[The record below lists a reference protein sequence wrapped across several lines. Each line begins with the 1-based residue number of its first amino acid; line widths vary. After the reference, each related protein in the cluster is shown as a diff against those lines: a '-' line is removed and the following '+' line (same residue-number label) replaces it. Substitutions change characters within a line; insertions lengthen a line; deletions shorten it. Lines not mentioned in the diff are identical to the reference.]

1 MKRPK
6 RQPRPEKQRKKS
18 QMAEGVFDVA
28 VIGGGPGGYVAAIR
42 ARQLGLTTVLI
53 EKDKLGGRCLNY
65 ACIPAKAVLRSAD
78 VFKEVQDAASFGV
91 ALPAGDLG
99 VDFPTVAKRRDRVVK
114 TMTGGVGG
122 LMKKNEVLVVEGEA
136 TFAAPTEAGVV
147 DFHVQTPQG
156 LKLVRTSNA
165 VIATGSLAQTIPVP
179 GLEFGGRVVDTAGAW
194 LSNELPA
201 SLAVIGAG
209 ASGVEVASAF
219 GRLGVPV
226 TLFEAL
232 PQILPAEEPEVAAA
246 LTKDL
251 AKQNVTVVTGAQ
263 ITQVLQGDGLVQI
276 DVGGESQQFE
286 RVVVAAGRAP
296 DVGALNLPAAG
307 IATDERGVIQVGP
320 DQRTSNPQIFAIG
333 DVVPGP
339 ALAHKASD
347 EAVVAIETIA
357 GWQGVHPIDHD
368 NIPRVTF
375 CSPQVA
381 SIGSTQAQ
389 AQAAGIQVTVGDFP
403 LAAAGAATVYGDR
416 TGLVKIIGDS
426 TSGQIVGAH
435 AIGPKAG
442 DLIAE
447 LAVAK
452 SAGIGYAQLARII
465 HAHPTIS
472 EAVMEAARA
481 ADGWAIHA

>member
-1 MKRPK
+1 
-6 RQPRPEKQRKKS
+6 
-18 QMAEGVFDVA
+18 MAEGVFDVA

-65 ACIPAKAVLRSAD
+65 ACVPAKAVLRSAD
-78 VFKEVQDAASFGV
+78 VFKEVQNAASYGV
-91 ALPAGDLG
+91 AVPAGDVG
-99 VDFPTVAKRRDRVVK
+99 VDFAAVAKRRDRVVK

-122 LMKKNEVLVVEGEA
+122 LMKKNDVLVVEGEA
-136 TFAAPTEAGVV
+136 AFAAPTEPGVI
-147 DFHVQTPQG
+147 DFHVQTPEG
-156 LKLVRTSNA
+156 VKLVRTAYA
-165 VIATGSLAQTIPVP
+165 VIATGSVAQTIPIP
-179 GLEFGGRVVDTAGAW
+179 GLEFGVRILDTAGAW
-194 LSNELPA
+194 LANELPS

-209 ASGVEVASAF
+209 ASGVEVASAY
-219 GRLGVPV
+219 GRMGVPV

-232 PQILPAEEPEVAAA
+232 PQILPAEEPDIAVA
-246 LTKDL
+246 LTKEL
-251 AKQNVTVVTGAQ
+251 AKQNVTVITGAQ
-263 ITQVLQGDGLVQI
+263 ITQVLQGDGIVQI
-276 DVGGESQQFE
+276 DAGGESHQFD
-286 RVVVAAGRAP
+286 RVCVAAGRAP
-296 DVGALNLPAAG
+296 DLAALNVAAYG
-307 IATDERGVIQVGP
+307 VTTDERGVIQVGP
-320 DQRTSNPQIFAIG
+320 DQRTSNQQIFAIG

-347 EAVVAIETIA
+347 EAVVAVETIA
-357 GWQGVHPIDHD
+357 GWQGVHPLDHD

-381 SIGSTQAQ
+381 SIGLTEAQ
-389 AQAAGIQVTVGDFP
+389 AHAAGIQVKIGEFP

-416 TGLVKIIGDS
+416 TGLIKIIGDA
-426 TSGQIVGAH
+426 TTGQIVGAH
-435 AIGPKAG
+435 AVGPKAG

>member
-1 MKRPK
+1 
-6 RQPRPEKQRKKS
+6 
-18 QMAEGVFDVA
+18 MAEGVFDVA

-42 ARQLGLTTVLI
+42 ARQLGLTTLLI

-78 VFKEVQDAASFGV
+78 VLKEVQDAASFGV
-91 ALPAGDLG
+91 ALPAGDVG
-99 VDFPTVAKRRDRVVK
+99 VDFATVAKRRDRVVK

-122 LMKKNEVLVVEGEA
+122 LMKKNDVLVVEGEA
-136 TFAAPTEAGVV
+136 AFAAPTEPGVI
-147 DFHVQTPQG
+147 DFHVQTPEG
-156 LKLVRTSNA
+156 VKLVRTAYA
-165 VIATGSLAQTIPVP
+165 VIATGSVAQTIPVP
-179 GLEFGGRVVDTAGAW
+179 GLDFGVRILDTAGAW
-194 LSNELPA
+194 LANELPS

-209 ASGVEVASAF
+209 ASGVEVASAY
-219 GRLGVPV
+219 GRMGVPV

-232 PQILPAEEPEVAAA
+232 PQILPAEEPDIAVA
-246 LTKDL
+246 LTKEL
-251 AKQNVTVVTGAQ
+251 AKQNVTVITGAQ
-263 ITQVLQGDGLVQI
+263 ISQVLQGDGIVQI
-276 DVGGESQQFE
+276 DAGGESHQFN
-286 RVVVAAGRAP
+286 RVCVAAGRSP
-296 DVGALNLPAAG
+296 DLAALNVAAYG
-307 IATDERGVIQVGP
+307 VTTDERGVIQVGP
-320 DQRTSNPQIFAIG
+320 DQRTSNQQIFAIG

-357 GWQGVHPIDHD
+357 GWQGVHPLDHD

-381 SIGSTQAQ
+381 SIGLTEAQ
-389 AQAAGIQVTVGDFP
+389 AHAAGIQVKIGEFP

-416 TGLVKIIGDS
+416 TGLIKIVGDA
-426 TSGQIVGAH
+426 TTGQIVGAH
-435 AIGPKAG
+435 AIGAKAG

>member
-1 MKRPK
+1 
-6 RQPRPEKQRKKS
+6 
-18 QMAEGVFDVA
+18 MAEGVFDVA

-78 VFKEVQDAASFGV
+78 VLAEVQHASTYGV
-91 ALPAGDLG
+91 TLPEGAVG
-99 VDFPTVAKRRDRVVK
+99 VDFATVAKRRDRVVK
-114 TMTGGVGG
+114 TMTGGVNG

-136 TFAAPTEAGVV
+136 TFAPPADEGIV
-147 DFHVQTPQG
+147 DLHVMTSEG
-156 LKLVRTSNA
+156 LKLVRA
-165 VIATGSLAQTIPVP
+165 AHVVAATGSIALPVP
-179 GLEFGGRVVDTAGAW
+179 VEGVSFGGRIVDTAGAW
-194 LSNELPA
+194 LTPELPK

-219 GRLGVPV
+219 GRMGVAV
-226 TLFEAL
+226 TLLEAL
-232 PQILPAEEPEVAAA
+232 PQILPSEEPEIAAA
-246 LTKDL
+246 LAKEL
-251 AKQNVTVVTGAQ
+251 AKQSVSVVTSAQ
-263 ITQVLQGDGLVQI
+263 IQQVTQSDTHVQI
-276 DVGGESQQFE
+276 NVGGEQIVVE
-286 RVVVAAGRAP
+286 RLCVAAGRAP
-296 DVGALNLPAAG
+296 DLARLNVGAYG

-320 DQRTSNPQIFAIG
+320 DQRTSHQQIFAIG

-339 ALAHKASD
+339 ALAHKASE
-347 EAVVAIETIA
+347 EAVVAVETIA
-357 GWQGVHPIDHD
+357 GWTGVHPIDIN

-381 SIGSTQAQ
+381 SIGLTEAQ
-389 AQAAGIQVTVGDFP
+389 AHAAGVPVKIGEFP

-416 TGLVKIIGDS
+416 NGLIKIIGDAA
-426 TSGQIVGAH
+426 SGQIAGAH

-447 LAVAK
+447 LGVAK
-452 SAGIGYAQLARII
+452 SAGVGFAQLGRII

-481 ADGWAIHA
+481 ADGWALHA